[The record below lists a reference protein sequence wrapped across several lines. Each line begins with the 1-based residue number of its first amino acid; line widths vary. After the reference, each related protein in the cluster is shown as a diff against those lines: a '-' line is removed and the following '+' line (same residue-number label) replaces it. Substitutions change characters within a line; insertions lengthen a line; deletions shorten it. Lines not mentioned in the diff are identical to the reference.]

1 MPINGQVDFYI
12 KEGVKSMYAI
22 KNMLLGITIILVA
35 IVYTLFI
42 VTGLITNFIAII
54 GIIFVLIGYF
64 SNSNSDQTKGK
75 VEAQKEIDAQN
86 KRED

>member
-1 MPINGQVDFYI
+1 
-12 KEGVKSMYAI
+12 MYAI

-42 VTGLITNFIAII
+42 ETGLITNYIAII

-64 SNSNSDQTKGK
+64 SNSNK
-75 VEAQKEIDAQN
+75 
-86 KRED
+86 

>member
-1 MPINGQVDFYI
+1 
-12 KEGVKSMYAI
+12 MYAI

-42 VTGLITNFIAII
+42 ATGLITNFIAII

-64 SNSNSDQTKGK
+64 SNSNNDQIKGK

-86 KRED
+86 KKED

>member
-1 MPINGQVDFYI
+1 
-12 KEGVKSMYAI
+12 MYAI

-42 VTGLITNFIAII
+42 ETGLITNYIAII

-64 SNSNSDQTKGK
+64 SNSNSDQIKGK
-75 VEAQKEIDAQN
+75 VEAQKEIDTQN
-86 KRED
+86 KKED